1 MTGHTTQKQKNK
13 LLSNEVMFP
22 TYHTKEREARKKRQ
36 CAKRN
41 VLLQKTSDGS
51 QREQTHGTTGSGNY
65 SQGMKR
71 RQRTTL
77 VWFSYHAV
85 SSFTER

>member
-1 MTGHTTQKQKNK
+1 MSLTTRLPKDLLPFCQQQKEEEEEEGSISTYALTGHTTQKQKNK

-22 TYHTKEREARKKRQ
+22 THHTKEREARKKRQ

-51 QREQTHGTTGSGNY
+51 
-65 SQGMKR
+65 
-71 RQRTTL
+71 
-77 VWFSYHAV
+77 
-85 SSFTER
+85 